1 MSMDEMN
8 KKMRENLKSKLQNLI
23 NDPNATTEDV
33 FKAMRNNLSK
43 EEQAKIDEMLKLGMS
58 MDEIVKHFMS
68 GGMDDDKEAKQKA
81 KEELKTKLKELMND
95 PSASTEDVFNV
106 MKSQLGAED
115 QKKIEEMLKKGMTM
129 DQIINHFMKGGMDE
143 VQEETDFTKKMK
155 ELIGGKNLSEEEMLE
170 LMKSQLG
177 EGSKAELEAML
188 AQGFSLQEVMDH
200 FMKHGKT
207 DEEEQRELQEKLEKM
222 MNDPNANSE
231 DVFNALRNQLG
242 AADQAKIDELL
253 KSGMTMDQIVKQ
265 FMEGGMENVK
275 DDIKAKLENMIND
288 PNASTDDVFKALRNQ
303 LGAADQAK
311 IDELLKS

>member
-1 MSMDEMN
+1 MDEGSSNEIPTKEEMN

-81 KEELKTKLKELMND
+81 KEELKTKLKELLND
-95 PSASTEDVFNV
+95 PNASTEDVFNI

-143 VQEETDFTKKMK
+143 VQEETEFTKKMK

-200 FMKHGKT
+200 FIKHGKT

-231 DVFNALRNQLG
+231 EQ
-242 AADQAKIDELL
+242 
-253 KSGMTMDQIVKQ
+253 
-265 FMEGGMENVK
+265 
-275 DDIKAKLENMIND
+275 
-288 PNASTDDVFKALRNQ
+288 
-303 LGAADQAK
+303 
-311 IDELLKS
+311 